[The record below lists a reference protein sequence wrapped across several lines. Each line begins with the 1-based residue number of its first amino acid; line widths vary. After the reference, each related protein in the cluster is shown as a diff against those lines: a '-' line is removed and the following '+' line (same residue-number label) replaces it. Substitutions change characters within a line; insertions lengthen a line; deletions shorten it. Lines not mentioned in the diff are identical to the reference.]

1 MTFNLFNTIIVTGI
15 IQGIIFTI
23 IVLSSKKYKS
33 KSTLILTALIFI
45 YSLGNLQ
52 YILADISVITLWN
65 MYKYIYLPTA
75 SLIPVLIYYYIS
87 TYLFHKKPLGKKKLL
102 LLPFTFF
109 LLLTL
114 SFRIIYCFSTTNDNI
129 DTLYTLTIQT
139 NEIFSVIFSLILIAL
154 SFKMISDYKKTLREF
169 NKELI
174 RLDLNWLKFILS
186 FILVF
191 TLIWAY
197 FTYRNI
203 FVENDKP
210 NFYLLWIG
218 IATIIYLLG
227 HIGIYKYG
235 IILERKKLRTISIL
249 SNRSKKNEVT
259 NEHIAELEFLMKQEK
274 FYLNP
279 NLSLETVA
287 KKLNISPS
295 YLSRLIH
302 NELNTSFS
310 NYVHL
315 YRINEAKSYLSNPEF
330 SNYTIVAIGL
340 EAGFNSRSS
349 FFGVFKKE
357 TGQTPLE
364 FKKAH
369 LKKST

>member
-1 MTFNLFNTIIVTGI
+1 MTFNLFNTIIITGI

-52 YILADISVITLWN
+52 YILADIGVISLWN

-87 TYLFHKKPLGKKKLL
+87 TYLFYNKPLGKKKLL
-102 LLPFTFF
+102 LIPFTFF
-109 LLLTL
+109 LALTL
-114 SFRIIYCFSTTNDNI
+114 TFRLLYCFNISNDSLNSAFI
-129 DTLYTLTIQT
+129 ITIQT
-139 NEIFSVIFSLILIAL
+139 NEIFSVIFSFVLIYL
-154 SFKMISDYKKTLREF
+154 SFKLIFDYKKTLKEF
-169 NKELI
+169 NKEHI

-186 FILVF
+186 FILIF
-191 TLIWAY
+191 TCIWAH

-203 FVENDKP
+203 FIENDKP

-235 IILERKKLRTISIL
+235 IIIERKKLRTLSTSITNL
-249 SNRSKKNEVT
+249 NGNEKKNG
-259 NEHIAELEFLMKQEK
+259 HIAELELLMKHEK
-274 FYLNP
+274 YYLNP

-287 KKLNISPS
+287 TKLNLSSS

-302 NELNTSFS
+302 KELNTSFS

-315 YRINEAKSYLSNPEF
+315 YRIEEAKTYLSNPEF
-330 SNYTIVAIGL
+330 SNYTIVSIGL

-369 LKKST
+369 LKKSI